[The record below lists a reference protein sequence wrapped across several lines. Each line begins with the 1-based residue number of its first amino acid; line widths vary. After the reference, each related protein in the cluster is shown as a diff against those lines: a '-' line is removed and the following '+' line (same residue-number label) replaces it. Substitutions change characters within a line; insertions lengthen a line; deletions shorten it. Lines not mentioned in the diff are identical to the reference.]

1 MIITAFVVNNHILF
15 IKKSLDIE
23 EVIMMYSEQI
33 KERYMKEDV

>member
-1 MIITAFVVNNHILF
+1 MIITAVVVNNHILF

-23 EVIMMYSEQI
+23 EVIIMYSEQI